1 LLQPWSPQRQSW
13 PHRNC
18 SLFSRASNQAPSCSV
33 PTCGSVGLA
42 NHVKWWPCG
51 HSTEDGRTIVTLD
64 GADDKD
70 GRSDKV
76 IRWPGPGLGVFF
88 LFYFTS
94 AVSVNDVTD
103 TGFTNTTN

>member
-1 LLQPWSPQRQSW
+1 VAEENGVGVVRARITDE
-13 PHRNC
+13 RNV
-18 SLFSRASNQAPSCSV
+18 FV
-33 PTCGSVGLA
+33 A
-42 NHVKWWPCG
+42 NHLK
-51 HSTEDGRTIVTLD
+51 I
-64 GADDKD
+64 
-70 GRSDKV
+70 

>member
-1 LLQPWSPQRQSW
+1 
-13 PHRNC
+13 
-18 SLFSRASNQAPSCSV
+18 V

-76 IRWPGPGLGVFF
+76 IKVCKRYSIL
-88 LFYFTS
+88 
-94 AVSVNDVTD
+94 AVADK
-103 TGFTNTTN
+103 TNGGASSGASSSSSFASSDG